1 MRKNSSKII
10 LVSPTLKRDFSL
22 FSKNK
27 VRVIENGIKLPKK
40 SDFVENNGTLKML
53 CTGRADRQKGFQKA
67 IMAVDEI
74 GDLDLHLDIV
84 GTGAYLGELKI
95 LAQKLE
101 IEDKVTFHGRVDD
114 DELDRIYASADIYLI
129 PTMRYE
135 GLPLALLE
143 AMSHGIPT
151 ISSEIGGNADV
162 ITHDFDGLF
171 IKPGDMKE
179 LIESIRKLGN
189 NVEVRKSISNAARE
203 TTEKRFDKERMIE
216 ETLEIL
222 ENMI

>member
-1 MRKNSSKII
+1 
-10 LVSPTLKRDFSL
+10 
-22 FSKNK
+22 
-27 VRVIENGIKLPKK
+27 
-40 SDFVENNGTLKML
+40 
-53 CTGRADRQKGFQKA
+53 
-67 IMAVDEI
+67 
-74 GDLDLHLDIV
+74 
-84 GTGAYLGELKI
+84 
-95 LAQKLE
+95 
-101 IEDKVTFHGRVDD
+101 
-114 DELDRIYASADIYLI
+114 
-129 PTMRYE
+129 
-135 GLPLALLE
+135 
-143 AMSHGIPT
+143 MSHGIPT

-179 LIESIRKLGN
+179 LMEAIRKLGN

>member
-1 MRKNSSKII
+1 
-10 LVSPTLKRDFSL
+10 
-22 FSKNK
+22 
-27 VRVIENGIKLPKK
+27 
-40 SDFVENNGTLKML
+40 
-53 CTGRADRQKGFQKA
+53 
-67 IMAVDEI
+67 MAVHQIE
-74 GDLDLHLDIV
+74 DLDLHLDIV

-101 IEDKVTFHGRVDD
+101 IENKVTFHGRVDD

-216 ETLEIL
+216 ETREIL